1 MSTAPAVIDTNVLV
15 AGVLTANPDAPT
27 ARLVDGMLQGDFAY
41 LLSVE
46 LVDEYRRLLLR
57 PKVQERHGLQPEEVD
72 VLLTELIR
80 WGAIRSSARRAD
92 AAPDAGDQH
101 LWDLLAA
108 QPGAVLVTGDRRLR
122 EQPPEGVSVVGA
134 EEFLRLAEGRES

>member
-1 MSTAPAVIDTNVLV
+1 MIDTNVLV
-15 AGVLTANPDAPT
+15 AGVLTGDPDAPT
-27 ARLVDGMLQGDFAY
+27 ARVVDGMLEGVFTY
-41 LLSVE
+41 LLSIE
-46 LVDEYRRLLLR
+46 LVDEYRRVLLR
-57 PKVQERHGLQPEEVD
+57 PAIRERHGFRPEEID

-80 WGAIRSSARRAD
+80 WGAIRTPARGTD

-122 EQPPEGVSVVGA
+122 ERPPEGASVVGVG
-134 EEFLRLAEGRES
+134 EFLGLVSGEW